1 MKKYIVILF
10 DGMADY
16 PDQNGNTPM
25 KQAKKPTTDYLATH
39 GEVGLVQTVP
49 AGMKPGSDVA
59 NLSAMGYD
67 PKKYY
72 TGRSPLEALSMGVKM
87 NPEDVSYR
95 CNVVTL
101 SGEEPYEEQT
111 MVDYSSGE
119 ITTPEAKEI
128 IEFLA
133 KNLTLPSGLELYP
146 GVSYR
151 HCLLRRAG
159 ETGMDLTPP
168 HDITDKKIT
177 EYLPKGKY
185 ADEMLDIM
193 KQSKALLK
201 DHPVNLSR
209 TKRGLNPVTSVWFW
223 GEGRK
228 PLLDEFYSLRGL
240 KGAVISAVDLIK
252 GIGIGAGMQSIDV
265 EGATGTLSSNFD
277 GKAQAGI
284 EALKENDFLYVHL
297 EAPDECGHQGDYNGK
312 VRAIE
317 LIDEKIVTPIVKYLK
332 NNEIDFKIAIL
343 PDHATP
349 IVKKTHVSD
358 PVPYLI
364 YDSQN
369 EIDGV
374 ALTEEN
380 ATSTKNTLPS
390 GVALVEKL
398 LG

>member
-1 MKKYIVILF
+1 M
-10 DGMADY
+10 
-16 PDQNGNTPM
+16 
-25 KQAKKPTTDYLATH
+25 
-39 GEVGLVQTVP
+39 
-49 AGMKPGSDVA
+49 
-59 NLSAMGYD
+59 
-67 PKKYY
+67 
-72 TGRSPLEALSMGVKM
+72 
-87 NPEDVSYR
+87 
-95 CNVVTL
+95 
-101 SGEEPYEEQT
+101 
-111 MVDYSSGE
+111 
-119 ITTPEAKEI
+119 
-128 IEFLA
+128 
-133 KNLTLPSGLELYP
+133 
-146 GVSYR
+146 
-151 HCLLRRAG
+151 
-159 ETGMDLTPP
+159 
-168 HDITDKKIT
+168 
-177 EYLPKGKY
+177 
-185 ADEMLDIM
+185 
-193 KQSKALLK
+193 
-201 DHPVNLSR
+201 
-209 TKRGLNPVTSVWFW
+209 
-223 GEGRK
+223 
-228 PLLDEFYSLRGL
+228 DEFYSLHGL

-317 LIDEKIVTPIVKYLK
+317 LIDEKIVTPIVKYL
-332 NNEIDFKIAIL
+332 NDNGIDFKIAIL

-358 PVPYLI
+358 PMPYLI

-380 ATSTKNTLPS
+380 ATGAKNTLPS